1 METVESKHEDAV
13 QWLSQVLKHDVLRGE
28 VSGVSSCGQP
38 EVLCTS
44 GAALE
49 PAECGVKN

>member
-1 METVESKHEDAV
+1 MESKHEDAV
-13 QWLSQVLKHDVLRGE
+13 EWLSHVLKHVVLRGE

-38 EVLCTS
+38 EVLCTA

-49 PAECGVKN
+49 PAEELSVE